1 MAGTNFEA
9 TQAVFYRPVA
19 SLSFALDDALWGPNP
34 VGYHLTNAV
43 LQVAVALAAF
53 AAYRQLRLSRGAAL
67 LGAGLL
73 AFHPTMATSVPVI
86 ARRYDPL
93 SAVFL
98 FGSVALTCRGGGGWS
113 RIAAVVLFGGSLLAK
128 ESAFG
133 ALPLLP
139 LVLFAAWF
147 VRGDRAYRRWGAY
160 VSALLPFA
168 VVAAAAFVVRYAVL
182 GALGGHRDVDIFS
195 PNFEEYRVMLDRY
208 IFFLFWPFRHLYP
221 ERTVGWAAL
230 IVAVVVALGG
240 LLRLVEARTRVLVG
254 VGLAWAAGFGLFFIV
269 LRHINGPWYLYYP
282 LLGLGLAVGAAL
294 DGLLKSRRAGVL
306 AACGGVYTL
315 GSLVGSPLVRPYD
328 QWHQAGAIM
337 HQYLAG
343 IAACSEGL
351 PDGTAITLWNAPRL
365 FDDGTDESFLI
376 LPSMI
381 EGFTYDAYMHLIHPE
396 RQFNLFIGQPVT
408 YTSNPPDLLVTCGW
422 GGNNRRRVV
431 ATSTSLPL
439 PDFPTD

>member
-1 MAGTNFEA
+1 
-9 TQAVFYRPVA
+9 
-19 SLSFALDDALWGPNP
+19 
-34 VGYHLTNAV
+34 VGR
-43 LQVAVALAAF
+43 F
-53 AAYRQLRLSRGAAL
+53 
-67 LGAGLL
+67 
-73 AFHPTMATSVPVI
+73 
-86 ARRYDPL
+86 
-93 SAVFL
+93 
-98 FGSVALTCRGGGGWS
+98 
-113 RIAAVVLFGGSLLAK
+113 
-128 ESAFG
+128 
-133 ALPLLP
+133 
-139 LVLFAAWF
+139 
-147 VRGDRAYRRWGAY
+147 
-160 VSALLPFA
+160 
-168 VVAAAAFVVRYAVL
+168 AVL
-182 GALGGHRDVDIFS
+182 GQLGGHREVDPLS
-195 PNFEEYRVMLDRY
+195 MNFEEYRVMLDRY
-208 IFFLFWPFRHLYP
+208 VFFVFWPFRHFYP
-221 ERTVGWAAL
+221 ERTVGWAVLVAAL
-230 IVAVVVALGG
+230 AALVGVG
-240 LLRLVEARTRVLVG
+240 LRLADRRTRLLVG
-254 VGLAWAAGFGLFFIV
+254 VGLAWVAGFGAFFIL
-269 LRHINGPWYLYYP
+269 LRHVAGPWYLYYP